1 MVWVKPDGI
10 VLVFLSQ
17 KVLDYFTCYFVGRDW
32 IVDKDHWSSSEH
44 FLLGTSIGERFLS
57 MHPQY
62 VYIYLFICCMH
73 VLLY

>member
-32 IVDKDHWSSSEH
+32 IVDKDH
-44 FLLGTSIGERFLS
+44 
-57 MHPQY
+57 
-62 VYIYLFICCMH
+62 
-73 VLLY
+73 